1 MQCCGQPTSSAV
13 VSIEKPA
20 KPAGKLA
27 CLPANT
33 GPRPRA
39 PQPHNPQN
47 FVATI
52 IVVVV
57 VVATTAKKNGDL
69 QFPSERYG
77 WKIGSESLC
86 KPPGDRF

>member
-1 MQCCGQPTSSAV
+1 MQCCGQPTTSAV

-39 PQPHNPQN
+39 AQPHNPQN

-52 IVVVV
+52 IVVV